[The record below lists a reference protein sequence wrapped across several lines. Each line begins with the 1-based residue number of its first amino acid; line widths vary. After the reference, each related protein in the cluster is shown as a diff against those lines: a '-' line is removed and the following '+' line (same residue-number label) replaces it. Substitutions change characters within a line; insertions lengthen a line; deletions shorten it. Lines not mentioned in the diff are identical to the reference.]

1 MFSAFKRALTKYKPY
16 SKCSLIRFGSTYNQV
31 TDQDVK
37 SLQSIL
43 GENGVKTEDIDGYNT
58 DWLRSHKGQ
67 SNLVIL
73 PRKSEEVSSSLKY
86 LSERN
91 IPCVIQSGN
100 TSLVAGPVP
109 VKDEVILSM
118 ERMNKIISF
127 DEMSG
132 TLTTEAGCILQGLE
146 EYVQTKG
153 YVMPYDLGAKGSC
166 MIGGN
171 VATNAGGL
179 HFLRYGS
186 LHGTVT
192 GLEVVLANGSV
203 LDLMSSMRKDNTGYD
218 LKQLF
223 IGSEGTL
230 GVITK
235 VGILCPIKPQ
245 HKAVAVYGVDSFEK
259 ILEVFRYLRQ
269 NADEYISAFEMFDR
283 VSLEAVMQNLKLP
296 APLDEY
302 PFYILTELAASDD
315 VHMMSQLE
323 KISEHLLSSEIV
335 TDGTFTKDIGAMSK
349 LWQYRERIVEAL
361 MADGYCY
368 KYDISLPAAD
378 FYKVV
383 EEVRRRLS
391 SHGTTRI
398 CGYGHVGDS
407 NIHLNITTP
416 SFNKDIKSTMEPWL
430 WEWIRERRGS
440 ISAEH
445 GLGMHKR
452 NYIHYAKP
460 PEAIEMMKQVK
471 TLFDPNNILNPMK
484 LLPD

>member
-1 MFSAFKRALTKYKPY
+1 MFSVFKRIVTIQKLPLKWHFR
-16 SKCSLIRFGSTYNQV
+16 SLSSTYNQV
-31 TDQDVK
+31 TDKDVGE
-37 SLQSIL
+37 LQSLL
-43 GENGVKTEDIDGYNT
+43 GENGVKTEDIDGYNC

-67 SNLVIL
+67 SKLVIL
-73 PRKSEEVSSSLKY
+73 PRNAEDVSSCLRY
-86 LSERN
+86 LSAKN

-100 TSLVAGPVP
+100 TSVVAGSVP
-109 VKDEVILSM
+109 EKDEVILSM

-127 DEMSG
+127 DEISG
-132 TLTTEAGCILQGLE
+132 TLTAEAGCILQALE
-146 EYVQTKG
+146 EFVSEKG
-153 YVMPYDLGAKGSC
+153 YVMPYDLAAKGSC

-179 HFLRYGS
+179 HFLRHGS

-192 GLEVVLANGSV
+192 GLEVVLADGSQ

-223 IGSEGTL
+223 IGAEGTL

-245 HKAVAVYGVDSFEK
+245 HKAVALYGVNSFDK
-259 ILEVFRYLRQ
+259 IKEVFRYMRQ
-269 NADEYISAFEMFDR
+269 NADEYINAFEMFDQA
-283 VSLEAVMQNLKLP
+283 SLEAVMRNFELP

-302 PFYILTELAASDD
+302 PFYVLTELAASDD

-335 TDGTFTKDIGAMSK
+335 MDGTFTKDLGAMHK
-349 LWQYRERIVEAL
+349 LWQYRELVISAL
-361 MADGYCY
+361 LADGYCLS
-368 KYDISLPAAD
+368 YDLSLPLAD
-378 FYKVV
+378 FYDVVV
-383 EEVRRRLS
+383 ETRKRLS
-391 SHGTTRI
+391 SHHITRVSG
-398 CGYGHVGDS
+398 CGHVGDF
-407 NIHLNITTP
+407 NVHLSITAPT
-416 SFNKDIKSTMEPWL
+416 FNADIRSTLEPWL
-430 WEWIRERRGS
+430 YEWTRQRGGS

-452 NYIHYAKP
+452 KYIHFSKP
-460 PEAIEMMKQVK
+460 AEAVEMMKRVK
-471 TLFDPNNILNPMK
+471 FLFDPKNILNPKK